1 MKREAHSDQG
11 GDEYQSAPT
20 RQRKNTECQ
29 ITRNPNG
36 SYRDAMD
43 HCERAVVHDAAIPVI
58 VDGAGLCASVVVH
71 LERKRRNHNS
81 GEGEDD
87 EKWTHSRTAI
97 LSDASRRSQPA
108 IKRPTSDYDGF
119 MTEHM
124 PGPNTGQTTAAQ
136 TGRRSAFF
144 GGSFDPPHLG
154 HLAIARAARDAFHLD
169 TVLFAPVG
177 AQPLKPEGSFAGFD
191 DRLAMTRLAI
201 AGEPGFAVSLVDAPK
216 SSGAGDALPN
226 YTIDTLNALRA
237 EFKADC
243 TLYCLMGADSFFG
256 LRQWHRAAEIPYAAA
271 LIVASRPGQSLAGL
285 QAALP
290 PRLALEPAPAGDRVE
305 SSPSGSGIEVRAFTL
320 VNPAGKRA
328 PFYLL
333 PGLDVEISG
342 TDIRTQIRSSSGGQ
356 IANRSLLPA
365 AVRDYIVQHGLYGG

>member
-1 MKREAHSDQG
+1 
-11 GDEYQSAPT
+11 
-20 RQRKNTECQ
+20 
-29 ITRNPNG
+29 
-36 SYRDAMD
+36 
-43 HCERAVVHDAAIPVI
+43 
-58 VDGAGLCASVVVH
+58 
-71 LERKRRNHNS
+71 
-81 GEGEDD
+81 
-87 EKWTHSRTAI
+87 
-97 LSDASRRSQPA
+97 
-108 IKRPTSDYDGF
+108 

-136 TGRRSAFF
+136 TDRRSAFF

-290 PRLALEPAPAGDRVE
+290 QGLALEPAPSGDRIE
-305 SSPSGSGIEVRAFTL
+305 SSRIKSGTSGSGIEVRTFTL
-320 VNPAGKRA
+320 VNPSGHRA

-333 PGLDVEISG
+333 PELDVEISG
-342 TDIRTQIRSSSGGQ
+342 TEIRTQIRSSSGGQ
-356 IANRSLLPA
+356 IADRSLLPT